1 MPSISDLLNTSPGAG
16 SMSPR
21 RAGNLPPL
29 SDLFGIT
36 PEVINAAP
44 QRMRN
49 IPPPPVKPKWDIR
62 SGLPEPGL
70 EQVTPEEWLPPGVGM
85 KLAALAK
92 GGIAPLA
99 AGIMKNRGGVW
110 AENSFPYHLHKDV
123 IPPLPHETLRK
134 ILGSLSPE
142 QVAELRRNNPWLR
155 AFSEDPTTNDPRM
168 AYDAIK
174 KHLKDPSYLPHL
186 QMDPDIASLKWAR
199 GPLRNY
205 VIRDMATEGDPIRA
219 LAEQGITHLPD
230 KYTKRL
236 PNISGRRTP
245 LDRVDQGF
253 PAEETASTKLGKIW
267 ERLADVSVSPGPKNA
282 HGDPIYRYSQTGISP
297 SLDNHLP
304 DLTKIIREGIKR
316 GMIDPGSVSRG
327 NFTLES
333 AVRYA
338 DKIRKDVAKNKTSL
352 DVFKEYPET
361 GHKWVQLNKPGQ
373 FADESDAMGHSVRG
387 YEPPEL
393 SLGGNLD
400 YGGGGFPAIESGKA
414 KIFSL
419 RTPAG
424 KPAVTAEVLQNL
436 DGTYRISQIRGHSNS
451 PPKPEYQGMIED
463 FRKSFEQR

>member
-70 EQVTPEEWLPPGVGM
+70 EQVTPEEWLPPGAGM

-110 AENSFPYHLHKDV
+110 AESSLPYHLSKDI
-123 IPPLPHETLRK
+123 IPPLPQETLRK

-142 QVAELRRNNPWLR
+142 QVAELRRNNHRLR

-174 KHLKDPSYLPHL
+174 KHLEDPSYLPHL

-230 KYTKRL
+230 KSTKRL
-236 PNISGRRTP
+236 PNMSGRRTP

-282 HGDPIYRYSQTGISP
+282 YGDSIYQYSQTGISP
-297 SLDNHLP
+297 ALDNHLS
-304 DLTKIIREGIKR
+304 DLTKIIREGMKR
-316 GMIDPGSVSRG
+316 GTIDPGSVSRG

-338 DKIRKDVAKNKTSL
+338 DKIRKDGTKNRTSL

-393 SLGGNLD
+393 NLGGNLA

-424 KPAVTAEVLQNL
+424 KPAVTAEVLQNP